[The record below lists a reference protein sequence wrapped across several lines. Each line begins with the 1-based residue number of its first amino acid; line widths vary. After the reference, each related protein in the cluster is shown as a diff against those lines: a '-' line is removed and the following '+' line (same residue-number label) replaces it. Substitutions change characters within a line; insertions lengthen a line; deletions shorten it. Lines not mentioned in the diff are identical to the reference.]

1 MDIFSKIKSSIY
13 SPLFYQKELLNL
25 NFSYSLKYFFSF
37 ISIISVILT
46 IILAVDFIPKFI
58 SFFNSVGVNV
68 LKYYPQELEIR
79 IEKGEAKTNVLTPYF
94 LDFPPELAKGAEKK
108 FENLLVI
115 DLTSNF
121 SIENFKDYKTLILL
135 IKKNIIY
142 DKDGQIIIEDLS
154 RFPDVVINKEII
166 KNLVNK
172 IDVIKKAL
180 VPFLVFGIFFVLFLV
195 YTFNLFYLVVGSLFI
210 MLILKVLK
218 YNFNYKKCYQVAL
231 HAITLPIL
239 FFGILRVFY
248 LNISLPFV
256 FSILMLLV
264 VLVNF
269 VKKEEDVSIN

>member
-1 MDIFSKIKSSIY
+1 MGIVSKIKSSIY
-13 SPLFYQKELLNL
+13 SPSFYQKELLNL
-25 NFSYSLKYFFSF
+25 NFSYSLGYFFIF
-37 ISIISVILT
+37 ISIISIILT
-46 IILAVDFIPKFI
+46 IILAVDFMPKFI

-94 LDFPPELAKGAEKK
+94 LEFPQELAKGVEKK

-115 DLTSNF
+115 DLTSDF
-121 SIENFKDYKTLILL
+121 SIEKFKDYKTAILL
-135 IKKNIIY
+135 TKKNIIY

-154 RFPDVVINKEII
+154 RFPDMVINKEII
-166 KNLVNK
+166 KNLVED
-172 IDVIKKAL
+172 IIKKAL
-180 VPFLVFGIFFVLFLV
+180 APFLIFGIFFILFLA
-195 YTFNLFYLVVGSLFI
+195 YTFKLFYLLIGSLLI
-210 MLILKVLK
+210 MLILKILK
-218 YNFNYKKCYQVAL
+218 YNFNYKKCYQVGL
-231 HAITLPIL
+231 HAITFPIL

-269 VKKEEDVSIN
+269 AKKETSISLN